1 VVAVG
6 PAVVGAVVDVGAF
19 VGTVVAVL
27 ATVEVALATVT
38 VALTAVDVDV
48 DVEVEVPV
56 TVLVLALVAVAAPP
70 GVAVA
75 SRPRKLQPSKVNS
88 AAVPTINRAMR
99 EMCRIR
105 LLSNSCMRTDSLG
118 GTWRNATAESLPEP
132 KGFIFTAY
140 RNLGE

>member
-1 VVAVG
+1 MVGCTVGLVTVVAVG

-48 DVEVEVPV
+48 DVEVEVDVPV
-56 TVLVLALVAVAAPP
+56 TALVLALVAVAAPP

-75 SRPRKLQPSKVNS
+75 SRPRKLHPSKANN

-99 EMCRIR
+99 EMSR
-105 LLSNSCMRTDSLG
+105 
-118 GTWRNATAESLPEP
+118 A
-132 KGFIFTAY
+132 
-140 RNLGE
+140 